1 MTLKLNE
8 FHLESYD
15 ERSALGLALDLFDVA
30 RYPEYKEAVAAL
42 KLRLSR
48 TECQP
53 GGCSICRPDLNP
65 DDWEEV
71 A

>member
-1 MTLKLNE
+1 MTLNE

-15 ERSALGLALDLFDVA
+15 ERSALQYALDMLDMTRVPHYA
-30 RYPEYKEAVAAL
+30 DAVAAL

-53 GGCSICRPDLNP
+53 GGCSYCRPELHDF
-65 DDWEEV
+65 DDD
-71 A
+71 